1 MGWGHAI
8 RSMPEPFE
16 SAGPCAD
23 AAPAA
28 AAGQDHAASVLA
40 AHAVPVAIAR
50 QAHATPAPPARDRL
64 VGIAKLAA
72 ESPKLRER
80 AGAEYFALLSRSAL
94 NRESSG
100 RMPFAWTLN
109 PYRGCEFGC
118 KYCYARYTHEF
129 MEHRDGLDFER
140 KIYAKSN
147 APELLR
153 AELAA
158 ARDKGLAIA
167 LGTATDPY
175 QPAEMQFKVTRRM
188 LEVFARFEGLNFSI
202 TTKSVLILRDLDLLC
217 EMAARHRFSVHMTV
231 TTTNEKLA
239 RLMEPLAPPPAK
251 RLEAV
256 RELSRAGIRTGVN
269 LMPILPGLT
278 DSPAQ
283 MESVARAAAACGA
296 QSLYGG
302 VLFLMPS
309 AYAQFLPFLGREFP
323 CLAKRYK
330 KLYARSA
337 YLNGEYKDEI
347 SKRVA
352 ELRARYSLDGRRDEP
367 ALARRYQ
374 QFALPFCEA
383 AQARESG
390 LGTRDSGL
398 GTRGSGPGTR
408 DWGRGLQFAVA
419 KFGPL

>member
-1 MGWGHAI
+1 MGCGQTI
-8 RSMPEPFE
+8 DSM
-16 SAGPCAD
+16 
-23 AAPAA
+23 
-28 AAGQDHAASVLA
+28 AASGRPGEGA
-40 AHAVPVAIAR
+40 AVRGQGVTRR
-50 QAHATPAPPARDRL
+50 QPPGSERL
-64 VGIAKLAA
+64 VGIARLAA

-80 AGAEYFALLSRSAL
+80 AGAEYFALEARSAL

-147 APELLR
+147 APGLLR

-158 ARDKGLAIA
+158 VRDKGLAIA

-175 QPAEMQFKVTRRM
+175 QPAEMQYKVTRRM

-202 TTKSVLILRDLDLLC
+202 TTKSVLILRDLDLLGQI
-217 EMAARHRFSVHMTV
+217 AARHRFSVHMTV
-231 TTTNEKLA
+231 TTTDAKLA
-239 RLMEPLAPPPAK
+239 RLLEPLAPPPAK

-256 RELSRAGIRTGVN
+256 RELARAGIRVGVN

-278 DSPAQ
+278 DAPVQ
-283 MESVARAAAACGA
+283 MESVARAAAADGA
-296 QSLYGG
+296 QSLYGS

-309 AYAQFLPFLGREFP
+309 AYATFLPFLEREFP
-323 CLAKRYK
+323 RLARRYK

-337 YLNGEYKDEI
+337 YLNGEYKEEI

-352 ELRARYSLDGRRDEP
+352 DLRARYQLDGRREEAP
-367 ALARRYQ
+367 LARRYQ
-374 QFALPFCEA
+374 QLALA
-383 AQARESG
+383 
-390 LGTRDSGL
+390 L
-398 GTRGSGPGTR
+398 
-408 DWGRGLQFAVA
+408 
-419 KFGPL
+419 